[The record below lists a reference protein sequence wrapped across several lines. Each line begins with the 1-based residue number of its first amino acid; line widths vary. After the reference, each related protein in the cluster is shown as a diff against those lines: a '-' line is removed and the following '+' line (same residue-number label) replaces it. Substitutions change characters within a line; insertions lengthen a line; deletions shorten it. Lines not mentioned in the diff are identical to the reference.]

1 MTTLT
6 RVYINRQ
13 RRGGSRLLADAQ
25 SMHAAVR
32 SAFPPDLDESK
43 SRVLW
48 RVDHHEHHSV
58 LYIVGPEEP
67 VVDHIV
73 DQAGW
78 PSRPGESVVYDRF
91 LDGIMKG
98 QRWRFELVANPTY
111 SVYEQGKRGKVKAH
125 VSAAHQL
132 DWLYKKAPGCG
143 FALAPPI
150 EEKSTNE
157 PASNWSVFDAPQV
170 TERWTDVFQRDKG
183 RNRRSQ
189 PVRIAKARFAG
200 TLEVVDAAAL
210 RSCLQLGIGRG
221 KGYGC
226 GLLTLAPCGE
236 KS

>member
-13 RRGGSRLLADAQ
+13 RRGGARLLADAQ

-32 SAFPPDLDESK
+32 SAFPPDLDESD

-67 VVDHIV
+67 IVDHIV

-78 PSRPGESVVYDRF
+78 PTRPGQTAAYDRF
-91 LDGIMKG
+91 LDGLMKG

-111 SVYEQGKRGKVKAH
+111 SVYERGKRGKVKAH

-132 DWLYKKAPGCG
+132 QWLYKKAPACG
-143 FALAPPI
+143 FTLAPQL
-150 EEKSTNE
+150 EDESANGA
-157 PASNWSVFDAPQV
+157 ASNWTALETPQV
-170 TERWTDVFQRDKG
+170 TERWTDVFRREKSE
-183 RNRRSQ
+183 NRRVQ
-189 PVRIAKARFAG
+189 PVRIAKARFTG
-200 TLEVVDAAAL
+200 TLEVVDVAAL
-210 RSCLQLGIGRG
+210 RTSLLMGIGRG

-226 GLLTLAPCGE
+226 GLLTLAPCGNE
-236 KS
+236 S